1 MEKLVEFGWFDMDW
15 PHRNMLLHTINMV
28 YMAADDKEVTALFMT
43 SWKLEVFNHETPIDR
58 IEFQFIVI
66 GTASS
71 WY

>member
-1 MEKLVEFGWFDMDW
+1 
-15 PHRNMLLHTINMV
+15 
-28 YMAADDKEVTALFMT
+28 MAADDKEVTALFMT

-71 WY
+71 